1 MLSGLIGRVTGSTP
15 ERLPRD
21 LALAIERASVMGRQG
36 DDDSGDARILIV
48 AAGLGSFYWEG
59 IAPAAH
65 RIARH
70 RPELSPACCRY
81 AARLLAQTVASRN
94 RAEFRRGPK
103 RRSWVFDY

>member
-1 MLSGLIGRVTGSTP
+1 MLSGLVDRLLGSTS

-21 LALAIERASVMGRQG
+21 LVLAIERASVMGRS

-59 IAPAAH
+59 IAPAAQ